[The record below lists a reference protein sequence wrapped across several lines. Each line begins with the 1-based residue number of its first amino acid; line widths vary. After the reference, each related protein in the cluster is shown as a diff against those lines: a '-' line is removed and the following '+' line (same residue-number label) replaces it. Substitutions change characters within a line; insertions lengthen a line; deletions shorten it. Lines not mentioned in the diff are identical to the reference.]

1 MSPYDV
7 KEARFTEPLHKPED
21 DMEEQMALQAAEAEE
36 AGSQGEAGDGEEMS
50 GGSDLTL
57 F

>member
-1 MSPYDV
+1 
-7 KEARFTEPLHKPED
+7 
-21 DMEEQMALQAAEAEE
+21 MALQAAEAQE